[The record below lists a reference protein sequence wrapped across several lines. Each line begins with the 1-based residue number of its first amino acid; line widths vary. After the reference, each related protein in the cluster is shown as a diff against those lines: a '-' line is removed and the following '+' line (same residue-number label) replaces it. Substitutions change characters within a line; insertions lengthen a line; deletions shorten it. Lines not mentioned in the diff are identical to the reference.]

1 MFMFFKYVIM
11 CYEPGYENLFFQLT
25 ARHPEP
31 DNPNWKLFR
40 SEGEVTVY
48 RIVDDYN
55 NCIWEKDIRPDGIRY
70 SLGIYE
76 DNPITQI
83 KSYDRIGDTRAKV
96 SLETLFEANDYLCVE
111 RVPQGLGAAKVA
123 YDYFEDLDSF

>member
-1 MFMFFKYVIM
+1 MLFKHLIM
-11 CYEPGYENLFFQLT
+11 YEPGYENLFFQLT

-31 DNPNWKLFR
+31 DNPSWKLFR

-48 RIVDDYN
+48 RIVDDFN
-55 NCIWEKDIRPDGIRY
+55 NCVWEKDIRPDGIRY

-83 KSYDRIGDTRAKV
+83 KSYDRIGDARVRV
-96 SLETLFEANDYLCVE
+96 SLETLFETTAGGVRYKFPIE
-111 RVPQGLGAAKVA
+111 VPLPTLDEVDRILKK
-123 YDYFEDLDSF
+123 YDQ

>member
-1 MFMFFKYVIM
+1 MLFKHLIM

-40 SEGEVTVY
+40 SEGEVIVY
-48 RIVDDYN
+48 RIVDNYN
-55 NCIWEKDIRPDGIRY
+55 NCVWEKDIRPDGIRY

-83 KSYDRIGDTRAKV
+83 KSYDRIWDTRVRV
-96 SLETLFEANDYLCVE
+96 SLETLTSLTANGLHPKFPIE
-111 RVPQGLGAAKVA
+111 VPLPTLNEVDRILKK
-123 YDYFEDLDSF
+123 YDQ

>member
-1 MFMFFKYVIM
+1 MFMLFKHLIM

-40 SEGEVTVY
+40 TEGEVTVY
-48 RIVDDYN
+48 RIIDDYN
-55 NCIWEKDIRPDGIRY
+55 NCVWEKDIRPDGIRY

-83 KSYDRIGDTRAKV
+83 RSYERIPGAK
-96 SLETLFEANDYLCVE
+96 TF
-111 RVPQGLGAAKVA
+111 RVPVILVA
-123 YDYFEDLDSF
+123 NLAIVELIVDGVRRKFPMPLDTFKELVKS